1 MINNL
6 GAANRWLIGGL
17 LVLVFSFSGAVK
29 AEAATNLSGRILLQ
43 VQDKGQAWY
52 VNPLDS
58 RRYYLGRPADAFQL
72 MRSLGL
78 GVSNSDIAK
87 FSNGAPSRLSGRI
100 LLKVQDK
107 GQAYYVNPL
116 SLKLHYLGRPA
127 DAFELMRQLGLG
139 ITNADLAKIITA
151 GSSNLT
157 SQNDQ
162 LKTLVYDFKYQ
173 NNSYQLSQDL
183 YHNWYEFYRSAPK
196 VYTYSSASPPSNI
209 RDAFYGVFLTIKNG
223 DESIKSLASK
233 LKSMADQKN
242 WTQDELAE
250 FSLALI
256 QYIPYDHEKLAS
268 SNNRNTNPYYPYE
281 TLYLD
286 RGVCSDKTFLAVV
299 LLRELGFGAA
309 ILDFPDSNH
318 SAAGIACPLADSLD
332 GTGYCYVETT
342 NYFPLGVVP
351 SSINSGQAQ
360 AKSNFE
366 ASFDISALGK
376 MEIYQVISGRQYK
389 GLSLTK
395 QRVKNIYNLQS
406 QLSLDQAEL
415 SSLEQEYRDKE
426 SALVVMKGRLD
437 EYYAGGQISAYN
449 QLVPEYNALV
459 QSYNQGL
466 SQYQEKV
473 SAYNLRAA
481 DFNQAVKDFY
491 QK

>member
-1 MINNL
+1 M
-6 GAANRWLIGGL
+6 GSL
-17 LVLVFSFSGAVK
+17 LALVFVFFGTIKV
-29 AEAATNLSGRILLQ
+29 EAASSLSGRILLQ

-52 VNPLDS
+52 VNPLDGY
-58 RRYYLGRPADAFQL
+58 RYYLGRPADAFQL

-78 GVSNSDIAK
+78 GISNSDISQ
-87 FSNGAPSRLSGRI
+87 FSDGAPSRLSGRI

-116 SLKLHYLGRPA
+116 TLKLHYLGRPA
-127 DAFELMRQLGLG
+127 DAFNLMRKLGLG
-139 ITNADLAKIITA
+139 ITNTDLVKIVIA
-151 GSSNLT
+151 GGSSLT

-173 NNSYQLSQDL
+173 NYSYQLSQDL
-183 YHNWYEFYRSAPK
+183 YNNWYELYQSASK
-196 VYTYSSASPPSNI
+196 VYSYSSASPPSNI
-209 RDAFYGVFLTIKNG
+209 RDAFYGIFLVTKNG

-233 LKSMADQKN
+233 LKLVAAQKN

-318 SAAGIACPLADSLD
+318 SAAGIACPVEDSLD
-332 GTGYCYVETT
+332 ATGYCYVETT
-342 NYFPLGVVP
+342 NYFPVGVVP

-366 ASFDISALGK
+366 ASFETSTLGK
-376 MEIYQVISGRQYK
+376 MEVYQAISGRQYN

-395 QRVKNIYNLQS
+395 QRVQDILDLQS
-406 QLSLDQAEL
+406 QLSLEQIEL
-415 SSLEQEYRDKE
+415 SSLEQEHRDKE
-426 SALVVMKGRLD
+426 SALVVVKGKLD
-437 EYYAGGQISAYN
+437 EYYASGQISAYN
-449 QLVPEYNALV
+449 KLVPEYNSLV

-473 SAYNLRAA
+473 SAYNLKAA